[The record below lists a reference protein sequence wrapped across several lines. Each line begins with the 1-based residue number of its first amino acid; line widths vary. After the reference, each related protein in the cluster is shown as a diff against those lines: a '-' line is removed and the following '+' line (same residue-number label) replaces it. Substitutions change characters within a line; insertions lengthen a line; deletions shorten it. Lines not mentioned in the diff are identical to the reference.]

1 MFKRL
6 KQLSKSF
13 YLTFIRPRRVY
24 HFTLRYRGEVRR
36 NMANG
41 KRFSPV
47 ITENIRVHA
56 RTRKAALRCV
66 AFHCERRGIHHCKY
80 DLTNVSLFDGGQ
92 SMQSAY

>member
-24 HFTLRYRGEVRR
+24 CFKVVYRDSLRRVQTKHFQVC
-36 NMANG
+36 
-41 KRFSPV
+41 
-47 ITENIRVHA
+47 A
-56 RTRKAALRCV
+56 RTRNEAYGLARHVSYINDVRSYKL
-66 AFHCERRGIHHCKY
+66 E
-80 DLTNVSLFDGGQ
+80 LTNVALYDGGQ

>member
-24 HFTLRYRGEVRR
+24 HFEVVYRDGLRRIQKKHFQVC
-36 NMANG
+36 
-41 KRFSPV
+41 
-47 ITENIRVHA
+47 A
-56 RTRKAALRCV
+56 RTRNEAYGLARHV
-66 AFHCERRGIHHCKY
+66 SYINNVRGYKLS
-80 DLTNVSLFDGGQ
+80 LTNVSLFDGGQ

>member
-24 HFTLRYRGEVRR
+24 HFTLRYRDNVWR
-36 NMANG
+36 NMENG
-41 KRFSPV
+41 KRCRPV
-47 ITENIRVHA
+47 ITETIRVHA

-66 AFHCERRGIHHCKY
+66 AFHCERRGIRHGKY
-80 DLTNVSLFDGGQ
+80 DLTHVTLLEAGQ

>member
-24 HFTLRYRGEVRR
+24 QFKVVYRDKLRRVQTKHFQVC
-36 NMANG
+36 
-41 KRFSPV
+41 
-47 ITENIRVHA
+47 A
-56 RTRKAALRCV
+56 RTRTEAYGLARHISYINDV
-66 AFHCERRGIHHCKY
+66 RGYKLE
-80 DLTNVSLFDGGQ
+80 LTNVTLYDGGQ